1 MNCPF
6 HRLASTVLAA
16 LGVFGSF
23 GANIAAE
30 TPREIPEWLSEVAV
44 LRSEDAQS
52 FQFRANVDIPSQR
65 ANVYVSWAPPHRQAV
80 VVCDGADGLP
90 LMIAVDGNVLMYDL
104 IGGQILRFEAD
115 PSFEFRVA
123 GERIKMNWGFKST
136 EKAGAIRVDFA
147 SFFAA
152 AQKPENLQTM
162 ANEKGRVA
170 AATVL
175 HSQMVLRATASDP
188 PHPMSFML
196 EFAEGGRPSRMAFD
210 AFQFGSPLPAWHHG
224 FSAKRLSEDVPYLDA
239 EDPKNLP
246 DDTETHLA
254 LFKVIMAAGATFLLR
269 PALRNPDL
277 QRSLAKEVSQLNFQQ
292 IEFHEKLLHEA
303 WLRALADQDFAP
315 EKSFPPLP
323 RGWKH

>member
-136 EKAGAIRVDFA
+136 E
-147 SFFAA
+147 
-152 AQKPENLQTM
+152 
-162 ANEKGRVA
+162 
-170 AATVL
+170 TVL

-254 LFKVIMAAGATFLLR
+254 LFKEIMAAGATFLLR